1 MRFIII
7 GGSSSLGSGFISFLR
22 KKKIDYLG
30 TFKSK
35 KIKSLIKFDLTRD
48 EINKKIK
55 DLKKSDKIIIFS
67 SISQPDRVTK
77 KKKLAYRVN
86 VEGTKKLIKDV
97 SKIGC
102 KVIFISTSEVFDGK
116 KGSYKED
123 ARANPLTTYGKHKE
137 LIEKYLKKKII
148 KNFTIIRLFWTIK
161 MDINSRDVI
170 SLTYNSILKRN
181 SVMAYDNYLNITDL
195 KNVCDGIVKI
205 SKLNLKIVHLVNNEI
220 ISRYDLAKLIKKFS
234 KKREKM
240 SFTKIQFKKIKF
252 LEKRGRMN
260 FMNSKF
266 HKNLNLKYNSII
278 QVVRKKVKVL
288 DQ

>member
-1 MRFIII
+1 
-7 GGSSSLGSGFISFLR
+7 
-22 KKKIDYLG
+22 
-30 TFKSK
+30 
-35 KIKSLIKFDLTRD
+35 
-48 EINKKIK
+48 
-55 DLKKSDKIIIFS
+55 
-67 SISQPDRVTK
+67 
-77 KKKLAYRVN
+77 
-86 VEGTKKLIKDV
+86 
-97 SKIGC
+97 
-102 KVIFISTSEVFDGK
+102 
-116 KGSYKED
+116 
-123 ARANPLTTYGKHKE
+123 
-137 LIEKYLKKKII
+137 
-148 KNFTIIRLFWTIK
+148 